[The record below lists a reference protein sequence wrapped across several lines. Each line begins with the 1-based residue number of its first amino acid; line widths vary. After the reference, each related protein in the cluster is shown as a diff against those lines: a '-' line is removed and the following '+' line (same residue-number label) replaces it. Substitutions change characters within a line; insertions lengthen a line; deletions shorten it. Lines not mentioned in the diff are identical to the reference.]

1 MKIFACMRLVVSIS
15 ALCGALMMPA
25 LSAAQTSDP
34 KMAPAVPQGGGFT
47 SKPVVIAPVSGDDSK
62 EFAMIAVTLA
72 PGASSPP
79 HTHPGDCVGV
89 VIEGD
94 VDLVSDGMAVKRYA
108 VNEGFHNPRGMVH
121 QFRNTGD
128 KPARLVTTIYY
139 DKGKPRVQPV
149 PQK

>member
-1 MKIFACMRLVVSIS
+1 MKAFNCSRRAIS
-15 ALCGALMMPA
+15 TFGLCGALMIPV
-25 LSAAQTSDP
+25 LSAAQTPDP

-47 SKPVVIAPVSGDDSK
+47 SRPLVIAPLTGDDSK
-62 EFAMIAVTLA
+62 EFALISVTIA
-72 PGASSPP
+72 PGAASPA
-79 HTHPGDCVGV
+79 HTHPGDCVGT
-89 VIEGD
+89 VIEGEVD
-94 VDLVSDGMAVKRYA
+94 VVTDAQGTKHFAPG
-108 VNEGFHNPRGMVH
+108 EGFHNPRGMVH